1 MSRCVRS
8 SIFPERG
15 ACADYAPIDQAP
27 SLSGV
32 GVIGSVVERLLQCR
46 EQGAGQH
53 VELAR
58 SDARERERDC
68 GHAAAVLSVN
78 APQFRRCGGRFF

>member
-15 ACADYAPIDQAP
+15 ACADYAAIDQAA

-53 VELAR
+53 VELAQ
-58 SDARERERDC
+58 SVARERDC